1 MEEYKYQKLTT
12 DTAITTSQQIPSDAG
27 NVEVPKKA
35 ASKPL
40 DYSQV
45 EAQAQ
50 KVKQENE
57 KLYTYINS
65 EEFKKLDPEAQTKAL
80 KTKFFPTSSDDEVK
94 NQLGALKDA
103 ASQSQLTSKTTED
116 KTDIPAQTSEDTP
129 KAQEGQTDVEI
140 AANKYL
146 QSIGGKNE
154 TIDDLY
160 SKALQTPKEEIT
172 PEAQAFL
179 DAVKN
184 EQNSKAQ
191 NKTTEQKKNELDDF
205 KQFFSPEW
213 NKKKPEE
220 KVRSLAEQY
229 LIDTGAAKSGKP
241 TDKQIN
247 QFLKSINA
255 EMARRTPEGKNALV
269 LELAATLE
277 ALKDLKANGK
287 GMSLEDFN
295 KLSSTEKKEIT
306 TAYIMKK
313 FNSVAEELIPNKP
326 TDWNQKTEMEKIQ
339 VYADAILKQVDP
351 EYAKMPSGEAKDKYL
366 KEKTDSFV
374 ENNILKGW
382 KQLGDATKELM
393 LQDISATKTML
404 EKANMTY
411 AKFKSLSK
419 EEQQNIAKKFKPETS
434 NPIIKLRNDLAKE
447 LIQKGVK
454 EKDLPSEMLKFLKSK
469 KDLTPEEQTL
479 KNALTEMF
487 KNAPGLSPKNW
498 YTSNEQAAQN
508 AGMSVEEYINTAI
521 NSKNPNKIR
530 AIINGAT
537 NPDDRIAII
546 EKLKA
551 QGWTAEQLGKLTEEW
566 TLSFDNATAIVKKDH
581 KAIIAIKRTRAL
593 TNTVQAGEKWIPA
606 EYKACTSKEAQQELT
621 ACNLSIKEYI
631 NTTTSVM
638 ADRTIMT
645 KERAAECMTYGLSSA
660 MVPDANKAIA
670 TSSYINYVSQ
680 NGTEETLYAAKSL
693 STINNAAVTEGL
705 AAASKNVDKSI
716 RKQYNSYVETA
727 IKNYPPEQQTHIRKA
742 LETGKI
748 STETLAKTTVS
759 ETASNKAATASNSNE
774 NKPAATGSN
783 ATTAAS
789 QQTVSPQTNANES
802 SAASLKTSVADTPT
816 IAATA
821 NIAAT
826 SKPLTK
832 DISQIKIP
840 LSMTMGEKETQELTQ
855 KAQAVLDKIDNFRKT
870 QAESIKDREEEIQS
884 LSKYSK
890 EEIVEAVASGELS
903 LSDVKLSKEETETLR
918 QTLTVLFENN
928 SISTAYKTITA
939 KFGKM
944 KEVFLKLFALNAD
957 NDTLTSFAVDLQND
971 SSTILKLYEYSNGNS
986 SLIPYLPKD
995 IVANLLRSGKIDPK
1009 DLSIK
1014 YQDLLFEYIQEKA
1027 KNGAK
1032 FNDIKNIYTNLKAEN
1047 QGAFLAAYPD
1057 YKSEIT
1063 NEVVDNKNTPAKG
1076 SHEWLMSQN
1085 KQDPNTK
1092 VNQPAEKPPIVN
1104 EFDPEQTTAF
1114 VPRENLD
1121 LQNDYP
1127 DWDDGIA
1134 MGSTSLSN
1142 PRGDKDKYDKRK
1154 IKGHRFISKG

>member
-35 ASKPL
+35 ASKPI

-57 KLYTYINS
+57 ELYTYINS

-116 KTDIPAQTSEDTP
+116 KTDIPTQTSEDTP
-129 KAQEGQTDVEI
+129 ETQEGQTDVEI

-146 QSIGGKNE
+146 KSIGGTDE

-160 SKALQTPKEEIT
+160 SKALQTPKEERT
-172 PEAQAFL
+172 QEAQAFL

-255 EMARRTPEGKNALV
+255 EMARRTLEGKNALV

-295 KLSSTEKKEIT
+295 RLSPTQKRDIT
-306 TAYIMKK
+306 TTYIMKK

-326 TDWNQKTEMEKIQ
+326 ADWNQKTEMEKIQ

-351 EYAKMPSGEAKDKYL
+351 EYAKMPAGEAKDKYL

-454 EKDLPSEMLKFLKSK
+454 EKDLPNEMLKFFNSK

-479 KNALTEMF
+479 KIALSEMF

-508 AGMSVEEYINTAI
+508 AGMSVEEYINAAI
-521 NSKNPNKIR
+521 SSKKPNKIR
-530 AIINGAT
+530 AIINGAAT
-537 NPDDRIAII
+537 PEDRIAII

-581 KAIIAIKRTRAL
+581 KALIAIKQTRAL

-693 STINNAAVTEGL
+693 STINNSAVTEGL

-759 ETASNKAATASNSNE
+759 ETASNKAATASNSNA

-783 ATTAAS
+783 ATTAATS

-802 SAASLKTSVADTPT
+802 ASASLKTSVADTPT
-816 IAATA
+816 ISATA

-832 DISQIKIP
+832 DISQIKTP
-840 LSMTMGEKETQELTQ
+840 LSMAMGEKETQELTQ

-918 QTLTVLFENN
+918 QTLTVLFEKN
-928 SISTAYKTITA
+928 SISTAYKKLVT
-939 KFGKM
+939 KFGNI
-944 KEVFLKLFALNAD
+944 EEAFLKAFATNAD
-957 NDTLTSFAVDLQND
+957 SATLVSFASDFKNDTNV
-971 SSTILKLYEYSNGNS
+971 ILKLYQYSSNS
-986 SLIPYLPKD
+986 SLISYLPKD
-995 IVANLLRSGKIDPK
+995 MIKALLQAGEIPYST
-1009 DLSIK
+1009 LSSIP
-1014 YQDLLFEYIQEKA
+1014 QDILYEMALEKA
-1027 KNGAK
+1027 KNGTR
-1032 FNDIKNIYTNLKAEN
+1032 FEEIKPYFSNLKEEN

-1057 YKSEIT
+1057 YKSEIN

-1076 SHEWLMSQN
+1076 SHEWLISQN

-1092 VNQPAEKPPIVN
+1092 VNQPAEKPQIVN

-1142 PRGDKDKYDKRK
+1142 PRGDKGKYDKLK